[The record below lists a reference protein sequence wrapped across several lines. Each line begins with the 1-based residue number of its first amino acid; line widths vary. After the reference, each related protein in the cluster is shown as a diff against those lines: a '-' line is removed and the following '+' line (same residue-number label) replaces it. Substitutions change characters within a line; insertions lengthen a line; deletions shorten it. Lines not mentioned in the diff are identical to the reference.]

1 MDICFA
7 TNNSNKINEIR
18 RLLPSHIRL
27 VSLAD
32 IGCIE
37 ELREDQATLEGNSH
51 QKAEYVF
58 RKYNIS
64 CFADDTGLEVFA
76 LDGEP
81 GVRSARYAGEAR
93 NNDDNINLLLEKLR
107 RHENRSAQFRTVV
120 TLIHNG
126 KTTQF
131 EGIAKGKIIKERQ
144 GTDGFGYDSVFVP
157 KGFDKTFAQM
167 TVEEKNQI
175 SHRGIAIR
183 KLIEYLST
191 HIKD

>member
-1 MDICFA
+1 MEICFA
-7 TNNSNKINEIR
+7 TNNTNKINEIK

-27 VSLAD
+27 VGLAD
-32 IGCIE
+32 IGCTE
-37 ELREDQATLEGNSH
+37 ELREDQKTLEGNSH
-51 QKAEYVF
+51 QKADYVYQNY
-58 RKYNIS
+58 KVS

-93 NNDDNINLLLEKLR
+93 SNEDNINLLLKNLEGK
-107 RHENRSAQFRTVV
+107 ENRNAQFRTVV
-120 TLIHNG
+120 TLILNG
-126 KTTQF
+126 KTKQF
-131 EGIAKGKIIKERQ
+131 EGIVKGEIIRERV
-144 GTDGFGYDSVFVP
+144 GNEGFGYDPVFIP
-157 KGFDKTFAQM
+157 KGYDKTFAQM
-167 TVEEKNQI
+167 TVEEKNRI